1 MGTAWSQDRLM
12 RRFGV
17 TVAILASLAGLG
29 SGHPSSALAAER
41 AVVLPA
47 PALDNPKAPAAAQTA
62 VIAGG
67 CFWGVQG
74 VYQHV
79 RGVQRVLSGYAGGTK
94 ATADYEAVSRG
105 NTGHAE
111 SVEIRFD
118 PTELSYGEIL
128 QIYFSV
134 VHDPTQLNRQ
144 GPDTGPQYRSNIFY
158 VDESQQR
165 IARAYITQLDQT
177 KAFARTIV
185 TRLDALSGGFYAAEA
200 YHQDFLIKN
209 PTYPYIV
216 INDLPK
222 VEHLKKMFPAR
233 YRERPVTVD

>member
-1 MGTAWSQDRLM
+1 M
-12 RRFGV
+12 RGDGCDKLRVSVTLGV
-17 TVAILASLAGLG
+17 LVVALGLG
-29 SGHPSSALAAER
+29 VAFADAAWAAEK
-41 AVVLPA
+41 AVLIPA
-47 PALDNPKAPAAAQTA
+47 PAVDNPKVSASPQTA
-62 VIAGG
+62 VIAAG

-79 RGVQRVLSGYAGGTK
+79 RGVQRALSGYSGGTK

-105 NTGHAE
+105 STGHAE

-118 PTELSYGEIL
+118 PKEISYGEIL

-158 VDESQQR
+158 ADESQKR
-165 IARAYITQLDQT
+165 IAEAYIAQLNNA
-177 KAFARTIV
+177 KLFPRSIV
-185 TRLDALSGGFYAAEA
+185 TRVDALNGFYPAEA
-200 YHQDFLIKN
+200 YHQDFLLKN

-216 INDLPK
+216 IHDLPK
-222 VEHLKKMFPAR
+222 IGQLKKVFPAR
-233 YRERPVTVD
+233 YREQAVTTN

>member
-1 MGTAWSQDRLM
+1 MSWTRW
-12 RRFGV
+12 RRMATV
-17 TVAILASLAGLG
+17 VMVAIAVGPCLG
-29 SGHPSSALAAER
+29 IPAAAFAAEV
-41 AVVLPA
+41 AIVIPA
-47 PALDNPKAPAAAQTA
+47 PVLDNPKGPTSPQTA

-105 NTGHAE
+105 GTGHAE
-111 SVEIRFD
+111 SVEIVFD
-118 PTELSYGEIL
+118 PKELSYGEIL

-144 GPDTGPQYRSNIFY
+144 GPDTGTQYRSNIFY
-158 VDESQQR
+158 LDEAQKR
-165 IARAYITQLDQT
+165 IAQAYLAQLEKI
-177 KAFARTIV
+177 KAFARAIV
-185 TRLDALSGGFYAAEA
+185 TRVDPLSAFYPAEA

-209 PTYPYIV
+209 PTHPYIV

-222 VEHLKKMFPAR
+222 VENLKKVFPGR
-233 YRERPVTVD
+233 YRERPVTTGQRDAR